1 MIRIRNLHK
10 QFEGLKVLRGV
21 DLSVNEGEVAAIIG
35 PSGTGKSTFLR
46 CINYLERPERGTITI
61 GDVTVDAAT
70 AAPDDIKRLR
80 RQSAM
85 VFQNYNLFKNMKVI
99 DNVMEPLLYV
109 QRLPKKEALAE
120 AMEFLRRVRLSDKA
134 DEYPSKLSG
143 GQQQRVGIARAMAV
157 KPRIMLFDE
166 PTAALDPGLVNEVMD
181 VIQDLARQHRTMIV
195 VTHEMRFARE
205 IADKVAF
212 MSEGTVVEQGTPA
225 QIFERPRDERTKE
238 FLKLA
243 VH

>member
-1 MIRIRNLHK
+1 MIRISNLHK

-21 DLSVNEGEVAAIIG
+21 DLSIDEGEVAAIIG

-61 GDVTVDAAT
+61 GDVTVDTAT
-70 AAPDDIKRLR
+70 AAPNDIKRLR

-109 QRLPKKEALAE
+109 QRLPKREALAE
-120 AMEFLRRVRLSDKA
+120 AMELLRRVHLSDKA

-143 GQQQRVGIARAMAV
+143 GQQQRAGIARAMAV

-166 PTAALDPGLVNEVMD
+166 PTAALDPGLVKEVMD
-181 VIQDLARQHRTMIV
+181 VIQDLARQHRTMLV

-205 IADKVAF
+205 IADRVVF

-225 QIFERPRDERTKE
+225 QIFERPRDGRTKE

-243 VH
+243 GH

>member
-1 MIRIRNLHK
+1 MIRISNLHK

-21 DLSVNEGEVAAIIG
+21 DLSIDEGEVAAIIG

-61 GDVTVDAAT
+61 GDVTVDTAT
-70 AAPDDIKRLR
+70 AAPNDIKRLR

-109 QRLPKKEALAE
+109 QRLPKREALAE
-120 AMEFLRRVRLSDKA
+120 AMEFLRRVRLSD
-134 DEYPSKLSG
+134 
-143 GQQQRVGIARAMAV
+143 

-166 PTAALDPGLVNEVMD
+166 PTAALDPGLVKEVMD
-181 VIQDLARQHRTMIV
+181 VIQDLARQHRTMLV

-205 IADKVAF
+205 IADRVVF

-225 QIFERPRDERTKE
+225 QIFERPRDGRTKE

-243 VH
+243 GH

>member
-1 MIRIRNLHK
+1 VIRIRNLHK